1 MKTLNPTMLKGC
13 SALVATF
20 LSASAITSQAVLV
33 LPTTAE
39 TPGALLGAGV
49 GNSGGTVVAGGD
61 ITVPF
66 SDVSLPSNFNG
77 TLRTTVVRN
86 AGGTLDFYYQLANTT
101 TAPNIPDPELY
112 RLTLNPFSA
121 AFSTSGA
128 SYEAFVINN
137 GLAGIAGAASVPG
150 TVAAFSADRQV
161 GVQGV
166 GFGFDFGD
174 AQFLDDVTPPFTNL
188 NPGQTSN
195 FLLIRTSATQFAQTT
210 ASAIGAGTATPIRSF
225 APIPEPTTILVGLAL
240 TTFLGCSE
248 LGRSRRRKATGAKV

>member
-1 MKTLNPTMLKGC
+1 MLKGC
-13 SALVATF
+13 SALVAAF
-20 LSASAITSQAVLV
+20 LSASAISSQAVLV
-33 LPTTAE
+33 LPTTAQV
-39 TPGALLGAGV
+39 PGAALGAAV
-49 GNSGGTVVAGGD
+49 GNFGGTVVAGGD

-66 SDVSLPSNFNG
+66 SDVSVPSNFNG

-101 TAPNIPDPELY
+101 TGTNIPDPELY
-112 RLTLNPFSA
+112 RLTLNPFSSA
-121 AFSTSGA
+121 YSTSGT

-137 GLAGIAGAASVPG
+137 GLTGITGAAASVNG

-161 GVQGV
+161 GVQGN

-174 AQFLDDVTPPFTNL
+174 DHFLDDTTAPFTNL

-195 FLLIRTSATQFAQTT
+195 FLLVRTRATEFVGTT
-210 ASAIGAGTATPIRSF
+210 GSAIGAGTATPIRSF

-240 TTFLGCSE
+240 TSFVGCTE
-248 LGRSRRRKATGAKV
+248 LGRSRRRKATGAKA